1 MNIVFT
7 ENFEVRLKAILD
19 FIALHSVSRAVLFH
33 DELYVKI
40 TKIPQMPYSFR
51 KNQLLNNENV
61 RDMIY
66 KGYVVAFKITPES
79 IIILGIYK
87 HNLWNPSDL

>member
-7 ENFEVRLKAILD
+7 ENFEIRLKAILD

-33 DELYVKI
+33 NELYAKI
-40 TKIPQMPYSFR
+40 AKIPQMPHSFR

-66 KGYVVAFKITPES
+66 KGYVVVFKIVPES
-79 IIILGIYK
+79 IVILSIYK

>member
-7 ENFEVRLKAILD
+7 ENFEIRLKAILD
-19 FIALHSVSRAVLFH
+19 FIALHSINAAILFH
-33 DELYVKI
+33 DELYAKI
-40 TKIPQMPYSFR
+40 AKIPQMPYSFR

-61 RDMIY
+61 RDLIY
-66 KGYVVAFKITPES
+66 KGYVVVFKITLES
-79 IIILGIYK
+79 IIILSIYK

>member
-7 ENFEVRLKAILD
+7 ENFEIRLKAILD

-33 DELYVKI
+33 DELYTKI
-40 TKIPQMPYSFR
+40 AKIPQMPYSFR
-51 KNQLLNNENV
+51 KNQLLNDENV

-66 KGYVVAFKITPES
+66 KGYVVVFKIVPES
-79 IIILGIYK
+79 IIILSIYK
-87 HNLWNPSDL
+87 HNLWNPSDS